1 MRPSTDTCVFGLRG
15 VVVFTAGV
23 VLLTACLGF
32 AGIVC
37 GQVALP
43 GGTTRQTTPRPTVQ
57 IATESP
63 RIGMGRSARLDAAV
77 TLPDGKPAAG
87 HLLLPYVNGKRWGA
101 HQYADAQGRA
111 TFYLPLPQPG
121 IAEIQVETLP
131 PGEKWSWTRT
141 MTDSQMGRQRL
152 QVGTPLPETAALSN
166 RVTVQVDRRR
176 LAVMA
181 SDPEHL
187 VGAQYCT
194 LFTPQNFNWTT
205 AQAVPLVGFYRSW
218 DPDIVRQ
225 HLIWLVESGVDFLLV
240 DWSNQLWDR
249 RHWDQRSDAANEVV
263 RATTMLLE
271 TAAAMREQGLPV
283 PRIVIFVGVNNGPST
298 TMVAINEE
306 ILWIYHNYIGN
317 PRFQRLFLE
326 YLGKPLLIVF
336 NGGGPA
342 WLKDTH
348 QAPVD
353 ERNFTIRWMSS
364 QHQLCRHNEAGYW
377 SWMDGSL
384 RQPVTLFQ
392 GKPEAMTASTAFFDQ
407 GGWKAPTAFG
417 RRGGWTY
424 LESFKGALQQRP
436 RFLQLHQFQEFTGA
450 PEGSQAWY
458 GDSYSV
464 ELSDDIEPVSL
475 TTPAYRGHGGWG
487 FHYLNLTR
495 ALVDLYRQK
504 TPQTTVLAIA
514 HPGRREVVA
523 KDRVPVQWTWVGKP
537 PTSFSIALNGT
548 TVARDL
554 RGTEAVIDLTT
565 LKDGPALLRLTADG
579 TQDRY
584 PLSFTQDSLPQSPM
598 LPASMEVEIVRNRE
612 MEAKLNDASRKP

>member
-1 MRPSTDTCVFGLRG
+1 M
-15 VVVFTAGV
+15 
-23 VLLTACLGF
+23 
-32 AGIVC
+32 
-37 GQVALP
+37 
-43 GGTTRQTTPRPTVQ
+43 
-57 IATESP
+57 
-63 RIGMGRSARLDAAV
+63 
-77 TLPDGKPAAG
+77 
-87 HLLLPYVNGKRWGA
+87 
-101 HQYADAQGRA
+101 
-111 TFYLPLPQPG
+111 
-121 IAEIQVETLP
+121 
-131 PGEKWSWTRT
+131 
-141 MTDSQMGRQRL
+141 
-152 QVGTPLPETAALSN
+152 
-166 RVTVQVDRRR
+166 
-176 LAVMA
+176 
-181 SDPEHL
+181 
-187 VGAQYCT
+187 
-194 LFTPQNFNWTT
+194 
-205 AQAVPLVGFYRSW
+205 GFYRSW

-240 DWSNQLWDR
+240 DWSNQLWGR
-249 RHWDQRSDAANEVV
+249 RHWDERSDASNEVV

-306 ILWIYHNYIGN
+306 ILWIYHNYVRN
-317 PRFQRLFLE
+317 PRFQGLLLE

-353 ERNFTIRWMSS
+353 ARYFTIRWMSS

-392 GKPEAMTASTAFFDQ
+392 GKPEVMTASTAFFDQ
-407 GGWKAPTAFG
+407 GGWKSPTAFG

-424 LESFKGALQQRP
+424 LESFKGALQQRS

-450 PEGSQAWY
+450 PEGSQTFY

-495 ALVDLYRQK
+495 ALVDLYHQK
-504 TPQTTVLAIA
+504 TPETTVLAVA
-514 HPGRREVVA
+514 HPGRREIVA
-523 KDRVPVQWTWVGKP
+523 KDQVPVQWTWVGKP

-554 RGTEAVIDLTT
+554 RGTEAVIDLTA
-565 LKDGPALLRLTADG
+565 LKDGPALLRLTAGG
-579 TQDRY
+579 TQERY

-598 LPASMEVEIVRNRE
+598 PPASIEVEIVRKRE
-612 MEAKLNDASRKP
+612 MGAKLNDESREP